1 MKFTPN
7 RRRPWRLVW
16 PLTALATLTALL
28 VGCSVGFS
36 GDGPMGTGVVRET
49 VQTGI
54 GDDEGESGGGIRLAV
69 LRAPQPGQRRV
80 IFVHGTPGD
89 AAAFI
94 DYLNTGH
101 PRLDLWSVDRPGFGR
116 TRPKGT
122 VPALA
127 DQAGVLEPLLDAP
140 GGRKPILVGH
150 SLGGPVVAK
159 AAARYG
165 DRVGGIIILAGSL
178 DPALERIRFIQ
189 YVGEVWPIPW
199 LIPRWLRTANREVF
213 ALKGELEVLGPE
225 LRGVRAPV
233 TVIHGTE
240 DKLVPYENVA
250 YMRAAFAHTP
260 ALDVV
265 TLDGVNH
272 FLPWNSAPVVWQA
285 IETMAARLD
294 TGETEGIQ
302 PAQAPGPAR

>member
-16 PLTALATLTALL
+16 PLIALGTLTALL

-36 GDGPMGTGVVRET
+36 GDRPMGTGVMRET
-49 VQTGI
+49 IETGV
-54 GDDEGESGGGIRLAV
+54 GDGDGIRLAT
-69 LRAPQPGQRRV
+69 LRAPAPGQRRV

-89 AAAFI
+89 ASAFV

-101 PRLDLWSVDRPGFGR
+101 PKLDLWSIDRPGFGR

-127 DQAGVLEPLLDAP
+127 DQAGVLEPLLAAP

-159 AAARYG
+159 AAARYA

-272 FLPWNSAPVVWQA
+272 FLPWNSAPVIWQA
-285 IETMAARLD
+285 IEAMAARLD
-294 TGETEGIQ
+294 TGEIDEER
-302 PAQAPGPAR
+302 PAQAHGPAR